1 MYYRFLTPRETY
13 LLMGFSDEDFNRV
26 NDTKLI
32 KKEIAYRQ
40 AGNSIVVNVLVSLFY
55 YIYKIEKESH

>member
-1 MYYRFLTPRETY
+1 
-13 LLMGFSDEDFNRV
+13 MGFSDEDFNRV